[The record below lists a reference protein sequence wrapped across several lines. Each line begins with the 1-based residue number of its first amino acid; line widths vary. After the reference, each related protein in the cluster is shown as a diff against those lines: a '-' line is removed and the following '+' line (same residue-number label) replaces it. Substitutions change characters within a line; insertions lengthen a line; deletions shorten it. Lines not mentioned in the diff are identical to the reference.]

1 MNIKTTD
8 LQKVANL
15 AINGCG
21 QNSQIPITQLFGIR
35 TLKTKDGNFLV
46 VGSTDTINYLYAK
59 TKIESDEAIDIC
71 INANVFTQLVN
82 KFTTD
87 TISLTLKEKY
97 LLVEADGEYKLELAL
112 LENGELLKFPR
123 NANLEISGFPEP
135 KVVKTEKF
143 RKLVAYGKDA
153 LATMENEVDLNGYF
167 VNDDMLIA
175 TNRKIM
181 VALKDTLGLNAVLR
195 RKFVDLICESKDDE
209 VYFYELDDKN
219 FLLTDTIMNIY
230 SSINS
235 PVENYP
241 SKQISNVINNSEFE
255 VHFKVD
261 AKKLMNILDRVSLV
275 VTKYEADII
284 ELTVSGGILFVSS
297 MKSTGAE
304 TLELL
309 PGSEGEIINP
319 EYVWS
324 GKINCEWLATQLG
337 TFDKEIIDL
346 YIGNKICIK
355 LVQDDVSK
363 LISLA

>member
-1 MNIKTTD
+1 MNIKTNE
-8 LQKVANL
+8 LQKVVNL

-21 QNSQIPITQLFGIR
+21 QNSQIPITELFGIR
-35 TLKTKDGNFLV
+35 TLKIEEDNFLV

-71 INANVFTQLVN
+71 INASIFTQLVN

-87 TISLTLKEKY
+87 TISLTLNEKY
-97 LLVEADGEYKLELAL
+97 LLVEADGEYKLEIAL
-112 LENGELLKFPR
+112 LENGELLKFPK
-123 NANLEISGFPEP
+123 NANLEISAYPEP
-135 KVVKTEKF
+135 KVIKTEKF
-143 RKLVAYGKDA
+143 RKLVSYGKDA

-181 VALKDTLGLNAVLR
+181 VTLKDTLGLNVVLR
-195 RKFVDLICESKDDE
+195 RKFVDLICESKDEE
-209 VYFYELDDKN
+209 VYLYELDDRN
-219 FLLTDTIMNIY
+219 LLVIDTTMNIY
-230 SSINS
+230 STINS

-255 VHFKVD
+255 LHCKVN

-275 VTKYEADII
+275 VTKYEANII
-284 ELTVSGGILFVSS
+284 ELTINGSDLFISS

-304 TLELL
+304 ILELL
-309 PGSEGEIINP
+309 PANEDEKFNS
-319 EYVWS
+319 EYVWT
-324 GKINCEWLATQLG
+324 GKINCEWLKTQLC
-337 TFDKEIIDL
+337 TFDKEVIDL

-355 LVQDDVSK
+355 LVEGDVSK
-363 LISLA
+363 LICLA